1 MRASQQNQNI
11 FAPVVRL
18 TAQWRRPGA
27 WLGPTWAVLCGII
40 AAAQFHWSSS
50 EFVSIFVALII
61 AEGLWASLW
70 AALAETNWSEPLGRW
85 REWHE
90 GAPVRSL
97 PYTQPGSAAAWLAV
111 TLGYFRDW
119 LTRDLIP
126 NHGSALAS
134 SIVTPLV
141 ALVLSAVL
149 GAPIVLLSIVAILL
163 PQLALALC
171 RCNGQPSAILRGVVE
186 VTLPL
191 LLGVVLFTPLSLEVV
206 IAAIGFGLAY
216 SGAVS
221 RVWNWQLWNLGLM
234 AVLLLLILTRHSVG
248 AFLVGVLWLPQFLL
262 QATPSA
268 RAAQWWLMA
277 SMLVAALAI

>member
-1 MRASQQNQNI
+1 MRASQQTQNI
-11 FAPVVRL
+11 FAPAVRL
-18 TAQWRRPGA
+18 SAQWRRSSA
-27 WLGPTWAVLCGII
+27 WLGPAWAVLCGII
-40 AAAQFHWSSS
+40 AAAQFHGSSS
-50 EFVSIFVALII
+50 EFLAIFVALVI

-70 AALAETNWSEPLGRW
+70 AALAETNWSVPLGRW
-85 REWHE
+85 RDWHE
-90 GAPVRSL
+90 GAPVTPL
-97 PYTQPGSAAAWLAV
+97 PYTQPGSIAAGLAV
-111 TLGYFRDW
+111 TLGYYRDW
-119 LTRDLIP
+119 FTRDLIP
-126 NHGSALAS
+126 NYGSLLAS
-134 SIVTPLV
+134 SIIAPLV

-171 RCNGQPSAILRGVVE
+171 RCNGQPSAILRGIVE

-191 LLGVVLFTPLSLEVV
+191 LLGFVLFKPLSFEVV
-206 IAAIGFGLAY
+206 IAAFGFGLAY

-221 RVWNWQLWNLGLM
+221 RVWNWQLWNLGQAL
-234 AVLLLLILTRHSVG
+234 VLVLLILTRHSVG